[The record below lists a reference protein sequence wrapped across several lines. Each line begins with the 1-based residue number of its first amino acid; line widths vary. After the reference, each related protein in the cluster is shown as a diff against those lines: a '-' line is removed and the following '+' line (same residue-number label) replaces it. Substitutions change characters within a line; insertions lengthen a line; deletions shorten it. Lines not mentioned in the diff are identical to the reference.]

1 MLSIEDIHVYRG
13 RTYVLKGI
21 SLRVEYGQIVALL
34 GANGAGKTTTLR
46 TISGLLR
53 PNEGRIL
60 YGTEPNRK
68 KIDISRIPP
77 EEIVRMGI
85 SHCPEGRGV
94 FSELSVKENLMV
106 GAYLR
111 NDKPAVLKDY
121 DRVCEMFPI
130 LKKRPNQAAGSMSGG
145 EQMMLALGRSLM
157 SHPKLLILDEPSL
170 GLAPN
175 LVDMIFDMLARI
187 NTEGVT
193 MLLVEQN
200 AVMGLHL
207 AHRAYVLEIGRV
219 ILSGTSKD
227 LACDEAVQKA
237 YLGGR

>member
-1 MLSIEDIHVYRG
+1 
-13 RTYVLKGI
+13 
-21 SLRVEYGQIVALL
+21 
-34 GANGAGKTTTLR
+34 
-46 TISGLLR
+46 
-53 PNEGRIL
+53 
-60 YGTEPNRK
+60 
-68 KIDISRIPP
+68 
-77 EEIVRMGI
+77 
-85 SHCPEGRGV
+85 
-94 FSELSVKENLMV
+94 
-106 GAYLR
+106 
-111 NDKPAVLKDY
+111 
-121 DRVCEMFPI
+121 
-130 LKKRPNQAAGSMSGG
+130 
-145 EQMMLALGRSLM
+145 MMLALGRSLM

>member
-1 MLSIEDIHVYRG
+1 MLSIQDIHVYRG
-13 RTYVLKGI
+13 RTYVLQGI
-21 SLRVEYGQIVALL
+21 SLQVEFGQIVALL

-53 PNEGRIL
+53 PKEGRIL
-60 YGTEPNRK
+60 YRTEPNGEDV
-68 KIDISRIPP
+68 DISSISP
-77 EEIVRMGI
+77 EEIVRKGI

-94 FSELSVKENLMV
+94 FSELSVRENLMV

-111 NDKPAVLKDY
+111 NDKSAVLEDY
-121 DRVCEMFPI
+121 DQVCDMFPI
-130 LKKRPNQAAGSMSGG
+130 LRKRPNQAAGSLSGG

-157 SHPKLLILDEPSL
+157 SRPNLLILDEPSL

-187 NTEGVT
+187 NKEGVT

-200 AVMGLHL
+200 AVMGLDL
-207 AHRAYVLEIGRV
+207 AHRAYVLESGRV
-219 ILSGTSKD
+219 ILSGASED

>member
-1 MLSIEDIHVYRG
+1 MLSIDDIHVYRG

-21 SLRVEYGQIVALL
+21 SLQVEHGQIVALL
-34 GANGAGKTTTLR
+34 GANGAGKTTALR

-53 PNEGRIL
+53 PKEGRIL
-60 YGTEPNRK
+60 YQAAIDGK
-68 KIDISRIPP
+68 QIDICHLPP
-77 EEIVRMGI
+77 EDIVRMGI

-94 FSELSVKENLMV
+94 FSELSVKENLLV

-111 NDKPAVLKDY
+111 NDRSAVLKDY
-121 DRVCEMFPI
+121 DQVCEMFPI
-130 LKKRPNQAAGSMSGG
+130 LTQRSNQAAGSLSGG

-175 LVDMIFDMLARI
+175 LVDMIFEMLAEI
-187 NTEGVT
+187 NKEGVT
-193 MLLVEQN
+193 ILLVEQN
-200 AVMGLHL
+200 AVMGLDL
-207 AHRAYVLEIGRV
+207 AHRAYVLESGRV
-219 ILSGTSKD
+219 ILSGTSAD

-237 YLGGR
+237 YLGGK